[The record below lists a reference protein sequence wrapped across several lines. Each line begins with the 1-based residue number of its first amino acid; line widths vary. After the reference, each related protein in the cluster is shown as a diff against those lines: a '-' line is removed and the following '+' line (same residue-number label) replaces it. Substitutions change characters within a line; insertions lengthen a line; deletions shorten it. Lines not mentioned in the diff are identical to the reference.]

1 MSRVY
6 NFFRR
11 TGCTAGRGTERSSR
25 GDDGLSGL
33 RYVCNGNEPQKC

>member
-6 NFFRR
+6 NFSAAP
-11 TGCTAGRGTERSSR
+11 GTAGRGTERSSR
-25 GDDGLSGL
+25 GDDGLSGI